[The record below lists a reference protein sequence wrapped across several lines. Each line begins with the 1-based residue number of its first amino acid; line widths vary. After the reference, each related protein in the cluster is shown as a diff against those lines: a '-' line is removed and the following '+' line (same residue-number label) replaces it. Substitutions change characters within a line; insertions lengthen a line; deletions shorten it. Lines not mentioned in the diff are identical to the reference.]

1 MSDDRHLKC
10 LQPAIKEKFPVVF
23 RRKWTISKF
32 CRRECSL
39 VLYAKNGSQ
48 AILASVFNWAPDL
61 LVSLG
66 KSKRHSISTLIKL
79 GLEPL
84 TLLTGVAYESANNT
98 ENSRRNWWSRI
109 TVCLHCLGKLQSM
122 TKTLDWSCSLFLYLW
137 KEIHASIFGGEYF

>member
-48 AILASVFNWAPDL
+48 AILASIFNWAPDL

-66 KSKRHSISTLIKL
+66 KSKRPSISTLINWGWSLWPRSL
-79 GLEPL
+79 GWPMSQQT
-84 TLLTGVAYESANNT
+84 TLKIRDAIDDHYYCLSALPKKAAKHDKD
-98 ENSRRNWWSRI
+98 SWLI
-109 TVCLHCLGKLQSM
+109 MLPV
-122 TKTLDWSCSLFLYLW
+122 YLR
-137 KEIHASIFGGEYF
+137 KEIHASIFGREYF